1 MKIEPG
7 MIAVLT
13 GGGSGIGRALSRQLT
28 AGGVHLAICD
38 VQEAGL
44 AETRELCLAGAP
56 AGTRVSTFRADVSNE
71 ADLQAFR
78 DAVGKEHATD
88 RIHLLFNNAGIGG
101 GGSFVAGGRA
111 EWERTF
117 GICWGGVYLGCRTF
131 LPMLQAADRG
141 HIVNVSSVNGFWA
154 TLGPQVS
161 HTAYSAAKFAVKGFT
176 EALINDLRLHA
187 PHLTCSVVMPG
198 HIGTAIVKNTGRV
211 LGVGDAQSMSADT
224 LAKVRDRMVRGG
236 APVAGA
242 SDEALRELLRR
253 QAQSFQDD
261 APTTADQAAA
271 IILDGVRAGRWRI
284 LVGHDA
290 QRLDEMVRANPEG
303 AYEADFADI
312 WRFGSQGAPG
322 TAPDRGSNPGPGQ
335 GSSGQG

>member
-28 AGGVHLAICD
+28 AAGVHTSICD
-38 VQEAGL
+38 VQEQGL
-44 AETRELCLAGAP
+44 AETRALCLADAP
-56 AGTRVSTFRADVSNE
+56 AGTRVGTFCADVSSE
-71 ADLQAFR
+71 ADLQAFSA
-78 DAVGKEHATD
+78 AVKKDHGADH
-88 RIHLLFNNAGIGG
+88 INLLFNNAGIGG
-101 GGSFVAGGRA
+101 GGSFVSGGRP

-198 HIGTAIVKNTGRV
+198 HIGTAIVKNTGKV

-224 LAKVRDRMVRGG
+224 LARVRDRMVRGG
-236 APVAGA
+236 APVADA
-242 SDEALRELLRR
+242 SDTALRELLGR

-284 LVGHDA
+284 LVGADA

-303 AYEADFADI
+303 AYEASFADF
-312 WRFGSQGAPG
+312 WRLASQ
-322 TAPDRGSNPGPGQ
+322 R
-335 GSSGQG
+335 SSGQG